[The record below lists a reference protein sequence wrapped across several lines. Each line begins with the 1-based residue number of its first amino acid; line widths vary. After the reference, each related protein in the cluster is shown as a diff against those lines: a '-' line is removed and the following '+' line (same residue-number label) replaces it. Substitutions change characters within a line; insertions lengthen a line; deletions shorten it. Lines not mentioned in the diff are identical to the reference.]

1 MSVNIFLFVP
11 NLIGYARVILA
22 IASLFYM
29 SNSPYTAMIL
39 YWLSAFLDA
48 FDGMAAR
55 ALNQGYYGTV
65 AHTKFTDE
73 MRCHLISVN
82 QLFLKII

>member
-11 NLIGYARVILA
+11 NLIGYGRVFFGV
-22 IASLFYM
+22 ASLFYM
-29 SNSPYTAMIL
+29 RDSPYTAMTL

-55 ALNQGYYGTV
+55 ALDQG
-65 AHTKFTDE
+65 
-73 MRCHLISVN
+73 N
-82 QLFLKII
+82 

>member
-1 MSVNIFLFVP
+1 MTRATQLQHAIESINMNDNSVNMSVNIFLFVP

-55 ALNQGYYGTV
+55 ALNQGN
-65 AHTKFTDE
+65 A
-73 MRCHLISVN
+73 L
-82 QLFLKII
+82 QLK

>member
-1 MSVNIFLFVP
+1 MTRATQLQHPIESINMNDNSVNMSVNIFLFVP

-55 ALNQGYYGTV
+55 ALNQGN
-65 AHTKFTDE
+65 A
-73 MRCHLISVN
+73 L
-82 QLFLKII
+82 QLK